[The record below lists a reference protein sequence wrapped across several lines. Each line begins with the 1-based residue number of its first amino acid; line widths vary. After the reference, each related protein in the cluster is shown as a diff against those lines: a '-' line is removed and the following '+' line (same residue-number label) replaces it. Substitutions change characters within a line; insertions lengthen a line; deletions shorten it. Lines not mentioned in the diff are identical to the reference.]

1 MKKLCIFF
9 LCVFCF
15 SCKEESKKNLK
26 PQEKSVITKN
36 IDNHTIVA
44 AFQKIIDSV
53 KLKGAI
59 LVYDLRE
66 DVHYSNDFSWAET
79 GKLPAST
86 YKIPNSI
93 IALETGVVAD
103 QNTIFVWNGEKRFLK
118 SWEEDLTFTQA
129 FQRSCVP
136 CYQEIAREV
145 GVESMN
151 AYLEKFQYG
160 NIQVDST
167 NLDSFWLQGNS
178 RITQFQQI
186 DFLTRLYQSKLP
198 ISKRTETI
206 MKDIMIVKETETY
219 TLRGKTGWSIS
230 DGINNGWFVGY
241 VEKEDKIFFF
251 ATNVEPTGKFN
262 QKAFIKNRKEITY
275 KALRQLDILL

>member
-1 MKKLCIFF
+1 M
-9 LCVFCF
+9 
-15 SCKEESKKNLK
+15 K